1 MDIEAIKKKFVSKEY
16 DFIRNNSY
24 LGNNIILIGLGGS
37 YAYGTNNE
45 TSDVD
50 IRGVATNSKRNI
62 LTHKDFEQVVDVNTD
77 TTIYSFEK
85 IIKLLCECNP
95 NVIEILGLKPEHYL
109 FVSPIG
115 KKLLKNKKIFLSKKA
130 IYSFGGYANAQL
142 RCLEN
147 KSARLT
153 DQTHME
159 NNILKSI
166 NHAEV
171 DFKNKY
177 FDRPDDAIKLYVD
190 KAIQEGYDSEIFMD
204 IVLKHYPL
212 RDYANMWSEMNN
224 IVKAYS
230 KFGKRNKNA
239 IEHKKLSK
247 HMMHL
252 IRLYLMCFDILE
264 KGEICTFR
272 EKEHDFLMD
281 IRNGKFLDE
290 NQQPT
295 KEFYDILTELNRKLD
310 YLSIHTDLPDVAEKD
325 KIDDFVAEV
334 NQEICE
340 TGEIRI

>member
-1 MDIEAIKKKFVSKEY
+1 MNIEEIREKLNSKEY

-24 LGNNIILIGLGGS
+24 LGGNIILLGLGGS

-45 TSDVD
+45 LSDVD
-50 IRGVATNSKRNI
+50 IRGIATNTKRNI
-62 LTHKDFEQVVDVNTD
+62 LTHKDFEQVVDSDTD

-95 NVIEILGLKPEHYL
+95 NTIEILGLKPEHYL
-109 FVSPIG
+109 FISPIG
-115 KKLLKNKKIFLSKKA
+115 KRLLKNKKMFLSKKA

-142 RCLEN
+142 RRLEN
-147 KSARLT
+147 KSARLI

-204 IVLKHYPL
+204 VVLKHYPL

-239 IEHKKLSK
+239 MEHKKLSK

-295 KEFYDILTELNRKLD
+295 KEFYNILTELNRKLD
-310 YLSIHTDLPDVAEKD
+310 YLSIHTDLPDVVEMD
-325 KIDDFVAEV
+325 KVDDFVMEI

-340 TGEIRI
+340 TGEMRI

>member
-1 MDIEAIKKKFVSKEY
+1 MNIEEIREKLSSKEY
-16 DFIRNNSY
+16 DFIRTNSY
-24 LGNNIILIGLGGS
+24 LGSNIILLGLGGS

-45 TSDVD
+45 MSDID
-50 IRGVATNSKRNI
+50 IRGIATNTKRNI
-62 LTHKDFEQVVDVNTD
+62 LTHKDFEQVVDTDTD

-95 NVIEILGLKPEHYL
+95 NTIEILGLKPEHYL
-109 FVSPIG
+109 FISPVG

-142 RCLEN
+142 RRLEN

-166 NHAEV
+166 NRAEV

-310 YLSIHTDLPDVAEKD
+310 YLSIHTDLPDVVEKD

>member
-1 MDIEAIKKKFVSKEY
+1 MNIEEIREKLSSKEY

-24 LGNNIILIGLGGS
+24 LGGNIILLGLGGS

-45 TSDVD
+45 LSDVD
-50 IRGVATNSKRNI
+50 IRGIATNTKRNI
-62 LTHKDFEQVVDVNTD
+62 LTHKDFEQVVDTDTD

-95 NVIEILGLKPEHYL
+95 NTIEILGLKPEHYL
-109 FVSPIG
+109 FISPIG
-115 KKLLKNKKIFLSKKA
+115 KRLLKNKKMFLSKKA

-142 RCLEN
+142 RRLEN

-190 KAIQEGYDSEIFMD
+190 KAIQEEYDSEIFMD

-212 RDYANMWSEMNN
+212 RDYANMWSGMNN

-310 YLSIHTDLPDVAEKD
+310 YLSIHTDLPDVVEKD

>member
-1 MDIEAIKKKFVSKEY
+1 MNIEEIREKLSSKEY
-16 DFIRNNSY
+16 DFIRTNSY
-24 LGNNIILIGLGGS
+24 LGSNIILLGLGGS

-45 TSDVD
+45 MSDID
-50 IRGVATNSKRNI
+50 IRGIATNTKRNI
-62 LTHKDFEQVVDVNTD
+62 LTHKDFEQVVDTDTD

-95 NVIEILGLKPEHYL
+95 NTIEILGLKPEHYL
-109 FVSPIG
+109 FISPVG
-115 KKLLKNKKIFLSKKA
+115 KKLLRNKKIFLSKKA

-142 RCLEN
+142 RRLEN

-310 YLSIHTDLPDVAEKD
+310 YLSIHTDLPDVVEKD

>member
-1 MDIEAIKKKFVSKEY
+1 MNIEEIREKLDSKEY

-24 LGNNIILIGLGGS
+24 LGSNIILLGLGGS

-45 TSDVD
+45 MSDID
-50 IRGVATNSKRNI
+50 IRGIATNTKRNI
-62 LTHKDFEQVVDVNTD
+62 LTHKDFEQVVDTDTD

-95 NVIEILGLKPEHYL
+95 NTIEILGLKPEHYL
-109 FVSPIG
+109 FISPVG
-115 KKLLKNKKIFLSKKA
+115 KKLLRNKKIFLSKKA

-142 RCLEN
+142 RRLEN

-171 DFKNKY
+171 EFKNKY

-252 IRLYLMCFDILE
+252 IRLYLMCFEILE

-310 YLSIHTDLPDVAEKD
+310 YLSIHTDLPDVVEKD

>member
-1 MDIEAIKKKFVSKEY
+1 MNIEEIREKVSSKEY
-16 DFIRNNSY
+16 NFIRNNSY
-24 LGNNIILIGLGGS
+24 LGSNIILLGLGGS

-45 TSDVD
+45 MSDID
-50 IRGVATNSKRNI
+50 IRGIATNTKRNI
-62 LTHKDFEQVVDVNTD
+62 LTHKDFEQVVDVDTD

-95 NVIEILGLKPEHYL
+95 NTIEILGLKPEHYL
-109 FVSPIG
+109 FVSTIG
-115 KKLLKNKKIFLSKKA
+115 EKLLKNRKIFLSKRA

-142 RCLEN
+142 RRLEN

-281 IRNGKFLDE
+281 IRDGKFLDE

-310 YLSIHTDLPDVAEKD
+310 YLSVHTDLPDVVEKD

-340 TGEIRI
+340 IGEIKI

>member
-1 MDIEAIKKKFVSKEY
+1 MSDI
-16 DFIRNNSY
+16 
-24 LGNNIILIGLGGS
+24 
-37 YAYGTNNE
+37 
-45 TSDVD
+45 D
-50 IRGVATNSKRNI
+50 IRGIATNTKRNI
-62 LTHKDFEQVVDVNTD
+62 LTHKDFEQVVDTDTD

-95 NVIEILGLKPEHYL
+95 NTIEILGLKPEHYL
-109 FVSPIG
+109 FISPVG
-115 KKLLKNKKIFLSKKA
+115 KKLLRNKKIFLSKKA

-142 RCLEN
+142 RRLEN

-171 DFKNKY
+171 EFKNKY

-252 IRLYLMCFDILE
+252 IRLYLMCFEILE

-310 YLSIHTDLPDVAEKD
+310 YLSIHTDLPDVVVKD
-325 KIDDFVAEV
+325 TIDDFVAEV

>member
-1 MDIEAIKKKFVSKEY
+1 MNIEEIREKLSSKEY
-16 DFIRNNSY
+16 DFIRTNSY
-24 LGNNIILIGLGGS
+24 LGSNIILLGLGGS

-45 TSDVD
+45 MSDID
-50 IRGVATNSKRNI
+50 IRGIATNTKRNI
-62 LTHKDFEQVVDVNTD
+62 LTHKDFEQVVDTDTD

-95 NVIEILGLKPEHYL
+95 NTIEILGLKPEHYL
-109 FVSPIG
+109 FISPIG

-142 RCLEN
+142 RRLEN

-230 KFGKRNKNA
+230 KFGKRNKNT

-281 IRNGKFLDE
+281 IRNGKFLDK

-310 YLSIHTDLPDVAEKD
+310 YLSIHTDLPDVVEKD

>member
-1 MDIEAIKKKFVSKEY
+1 MNIEEIREKLSSKEY

-24 LGNNIILIGLGGS
+24 LGGNIILLGLGGS

-45 TSDVD
+45 LSDVD
-50 IRGVATNSKRNI
+50 IRGIATNTKRNI
-62 LTHKDFEQVVDVNTD
+62 LTHKDFEQVVETDTD

-95 NVIEILGLKPEHYL
+95 NTIEILGLKPEHYL
-109 FVSPIG
+109 FISPIG
-115 KKLLKNKKIFLSKKA
+115 KRLLKNKKMFLSKKA

-142 RCLEN
+142 RRLEN

-310 YLSIHTDLPDVAEKD
+310 YLSIHTDLPDVVEKD

>member
-1 MDIEAIKKKFVSKEY
+1 MNIEEVREKLSSKEY
-16 DFIRNNSY
+16 DFIRTNSY
-24 LGNNIILIGLGGS
+24 LGSNIILLGLGGS

-45 TSDVD
+45 MSDID
-50 IRGVATNSKRNI
+50 IRGIATNTKRNI
-62 LTHKDFEQVVDVNTD
+62 LTHKDFGQVVDTDTD

-95 NVIEILGLKPEHYL
+95 NTIEILGLKPEHYL
-109 FVSPIG
+109 FISPVG
-115 KKLLKNKKIFLSKKA
+115 KKLLRNKKIFLSKKA

-142 RCLEN
+142 RRLEN

-310 YLSIHTDLPDVAEKD
+310 YLSIHTDLPDVVEKD

>member
-1 MDIEAIKKKFVSKEY
+1 MNIEEIREKLSSKEY
-16 DFIRNNSY
+16 DFIRTNSY
-24 LGNNIILIGLGGS
+24 LGSNIILLGLGGS

-45 TSDVD
+45 MSDID
-50 IRGVATNSKRNI
+50 IRGIATNTKRNI
-62 LTHKDFEQVVDVNTD
+62 LTHKDFEQVVDTDTD

-95 NVIEILGLKPEHYL
+95 NTIEILGLKPEHYL
-109 FVSPIG
+109 FISPIG

-142 RCLEN
+142 RRLEN

-166 NHAEV
+166 NHAEI

-239 IEHKKLSK
+239 IEHKKLLK

-281 IRNGKFLDE
+281 IRNGKFLDK

-310 YLSIHTDLPDVAEKD
+310 YLSIHTDLPDVVEKD

>member
-1 MDIEAIKKKFVSKEY
+1 MNIEEIREKLNSKEY
-16 DFIRNNSY
+16 DFIKNNSY
-24 LGNNIILIGLGGS
+24 LGGNIILLGLGGS

-45 TSDVD
+45 LSDVD
-50 IRGVATNSKRNI
+50 IRGIATNTKRNI
-62 LTHKDFEQVVDVNTD
+62 LTHKDFEQVVDTDTD

-95 NVIEILGLKPEHYL
+95 NTIEILGLKPEHYL
-109 FVSPIG
+109 FISPIG
-115 KKLLKNKKIFLSKKA
+115 KRLLKNKKMFLSKKA

-142 RCLEN
+142 RRLEN
-147 KSARLT
+147 KSAKLT

-295 KEFYDILTELNRKLD
+295 KEFYNILTELNRKLD
-310 YLSIHTDLPDVAEKD
+310 YLSIHTDLPDVVEMD
-325 KIDDFVAEV
+325 KVDDFVMEI

-340 TGEIRI
+340 TGEMRI

>member
-1 MDIEAIKKKFVSKEY
+1 MNIEEIREKLDSKEY

-24 LGNNIILIGLGGS
+24 LGSNIIRLGLGGS

-45 TSDVD
+45 MSDID
-50 IRGVATNSKRNI
+50 IRGIATNTKRNI
-62 LTHKDFEQVVDVNTD
+62 LTHKDFEQVVDTDTD

-95 NVIEILGLKPEHYL
+95 NTIEILGLKPEHYL
-109 FVSPIG
+109 FISPVG
-115 KKLLKNKKIFLSKKA
+115 KKLLRNKKIFLSKKA

-142 RCLEN
+142 RRLEN

-252 IRLYLMCFDILE
+252 IRLYLMCFEILE

-310 YLSIHTDLPDVAEKD
+310 YLSIHTDLPDVVEKD

>member
-1 MDIEAIKKKFVSKEY
+1 MNIEEIREKLSSKEY

-24 LGNNIILIGLGGS
+24 LGGNIILLGLSGS

-45 TSDVD
+45 LSDVD
-50 IRGVATNSKRNI
+50 IRGIATNTKRNI
-62 LTHKDFEQVVDVNTD
+62 LTHKDFEQVVDTDTD

-95 NVIEILGLKPEHYL
+95 NTIEILGLKPEHYL
-109 FVSPIG
+109 FISPIG
-115 KKLLKNKKIFLSKKA
+115 KRLLKNKKMFLSKKA

-142 RCLEN
+142 RRLEN

-310 YLSIHTDLPDVAEKD
+310 YLSIHTDLPDVVEKD

>member
-1 MDIEAIKKKFVSKEY
+1 MNIEEIREKLSSKEY
-16 DFIRNNSY
+16 DFIRTNSY
-24 LGNNIILIGLGGS
+24 LGSNIILLGLGGS

-45 TSDVD
+45 MSDID
-50 IRGVATNSKRNI
+50 IRGIATNTKRNI
-62 LTHKDFEQVVDVNTD
+62 LTHKDFEQVVDTDTD

-95 NVIEILGLKPEHYL
+95 NTIEILGLKPEHYL
-109 FVSPIG
+109 FISPIG
-115 KKLLKNKKIFLSKKA
+115 KKLLRNKKIFLSKKA

-142 RCLEN
+142 RRLEN

-153 DQTHME
+153 DQAHME

-310 YLSIHTDLPDVAEKD
+310 YLSIHTDLPDVVEKD

-340 TGEIRI
+340 IGEIRI

>member
-1 MDIEAIKKKFVSKEY
+1 MNIEEIREKLDSKEY

-24 LGNNIILIGLGGS
+24 LGSNIILLGLGGS

-45 TSDVD
+45 MSDID
-50 IRGVATNSKRNI
+50 IRGIATNTKRNI
-62 LTHKDFEQVVDVNTD
+62 LTHKDFEQVVDTDTD

-95 NVIEILGLKPEHYL
+95 NTIEILGLKPEHYL
-109 FVSPIG
+109 FISPVG
-115 KKLLKNKKIFLSKKA
+115 KKLLRNKKIFLSKKA

-142 RCLEN
+142 RRLEN

-252 IRLYLMCFDILE
+252 IRLYLMCFEILE

-310 YLSIHTDLPDVAEKD
+310 YLSIHTDLPDVVEKD

>member
-1 MDIEAIKKKFVSKEY
+1 MNIEEIREKLNSKEY

-24 LGNNIILIGLGGS
+24 LGGNIILLGLGGS

-45 TSDVD
+45 LSDVD
-50 IRGVATNSKRNI
+50 IRGIATNTKRNV
-62 LTHKDFEQVVDVNTD
+62 LTHKDFEQVVDTDTD

-95 NVIEILGLKPEHYL
+95 NTIEILGLKPEHYL
-109 FVSPIG
+109 FISPIG
-115 KKLLKNKKIFLSKKA
+115 KRLLKNKKMFLSKKA

-142 RCLEN
+142 RRLEN

-204 IVLKHYPL
+204 VVLKHYPL
-212 RDYANMWSEMNN
+212 RDYAGMWSEMNN

-230 KFGKRNKNA
+230 KFGQRNKSA
-239 IEHKKLSK
+239 IEHRKLSK

-264 KGEICTFR
+264 HGEICTFR
-272 EKEHDFLMD
+272 EKEHDLLMD
-281 IRNGKFLDE
+281 IRNGKYLDE

-295 KEFYDILTELNRKLD
+295 KEFYDIVAKLNKKLD
-310 YLSIHTDLPDVAEKD
+310 YLSLHTDLPDAADMD
-325 KIDDFVAEV
+325 KVDDFVAEV

-340 TGEIRI
+340 NR